1 MGSVFSCRGSCGERW
16 GGYLGPWMGV
26 GGEQGATCLGGGWN
40 FTNKVS
46 SRFEG
51 AMGEML
57 LGVLLN
63 SLGS

>member
-1 MGSVFSCRGSCGERW
+1 
-16 GGYLGPWMGV
+16 MGV
-26 GGEQGATCLGGGWN
+26 GGEQGATWATWEVGWN

-57 LGVLLN
+57 LGVLLS